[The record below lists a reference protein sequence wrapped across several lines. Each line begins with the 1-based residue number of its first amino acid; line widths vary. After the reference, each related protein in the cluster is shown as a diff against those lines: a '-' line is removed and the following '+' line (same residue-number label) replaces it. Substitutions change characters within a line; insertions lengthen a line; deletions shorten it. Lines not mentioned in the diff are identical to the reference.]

1 MRWPAVF
8 TAMVTPF
15 DAEGRL
21 ATEEAARLAAWLV
34 AHGTGGLV
42 VAGSTGEGATL
53 SDTERERLFR
63 AVREAVPADVPIL
76 VGTGTN
82 DTAVSIARSKAAE
95 QWGAD
100 GVLAVA
106 PYYNK
111 PPQAG
116 LEAHFVA
123 IAQAIGIPVML
134 YNVPSRTSV
143 AVEPRTVARIM
154 ERAPNVFAVKESGGN
169 VDGFSQLVEQ
179 IPGDRLVYSGDDI
192 LTLPALAVGAVG
204 VVSVASHVVGDELA
218 AMIAAFGRGD
228 VQTAAALHRR
238 LAPVFRALFVQSNPI
253 PLKWALNRLGASV
266 GDPRLPLVPADE
278 TAMRPLAAALEAAGV
293 RPIRY

>member
-1 MRWPAVF
+1 VKWPAVF

-15 DAEGRL
+15 DTNGRL

-34 AHGTGGLV
+34 RHGTGGLV

-53 SDTERERLFR
+53 TDDERERLFR
-63 AVREAVPADVPIL
+63 AVREAVGPDVPIV

-82 DTAVSIARSKAAE
+82 DTAVSIERSRAAE
-95 QWGAD
+95 KWGAD

-116 LEAHFVA
+116 LEAHFLA
-123 IAQAIGIPVML
+123 IAGAIGIPVML

-143 AVEPRTVARIM
+143 SVEPRTVARVM
-154 ERAPNVFAVKESGGN
+154 GRAANVLAVKESSGN
-169 VDGFSQLVEQ
+169 VDLFSQLVEQ
-179 IPGDRLVYSGDDI
+179 IPSDRLVYSGDDI

-204 VVSVASHVVGDELA
+204 VVSVASHLVGDELA
-218 AMIAAFGRGD
+218 AMIEAYGRGD
-228 VQTAAALHRR
+228 VKTAGELHRR

-253 PLKWALNRLGASV
+253 PLKWALNRLGAAV
-266 GDPRLPLVPADE
+266 GMPRLPLVAADDA
-278 TAMRPLAAALEAAGV
+278 AMRPLAEALEAAGV
-293 RPIRY
+293 KPIRY

>member
-1 MRWPAVF
+1 VKWPAVF

-15 DAEGRL
+15 DTNGRL

-34 AHGTGGLV
+34 RHGTGGLV

-53 SDTERERLFR
+53 TDDERERLFR
-63 AVREAVPADVPIL
+63 AVREAVGPDVPIV

-82 DTAVSIARSKAAE
+82 DTAVSIERSRAAE
-95 QWGAD
+95 KWGAD

-116 LEAHFVA
+116 LEAHFLA
-123 IAQAIGIPVML
+123 IAGAIGIPVML

-143 AVEPRTVARIM
+143 SVEPRTVARVM
-154 ERAPNVFAVKESGGN
+154 GRAANVLAVKESSGN
-169 VDGFSQLVEQ
+169 VDLFSQLVEQ
-179 IPGDRLVYSGDDI
+179 IPSDRLVYSGDDI

-204 VVSVASHVVGDELA
+204 VVSVASHLVGDELA
-218 AMIAAFGRGD
+218 AMIDAYGRGD
-228 VQTAAALHRR
+228 VKTAGELHRR

-253 PLKWALNRLGASV
+253 PLKWALNRLGAAV
-266 GDPRLPLVPADE
+266 GMPRLPLVAADDA
-278 TAMRPLAAALEAAGV
+278 AMRPLAEALEAAGV
-293 RPIRY
+293 KPIRY